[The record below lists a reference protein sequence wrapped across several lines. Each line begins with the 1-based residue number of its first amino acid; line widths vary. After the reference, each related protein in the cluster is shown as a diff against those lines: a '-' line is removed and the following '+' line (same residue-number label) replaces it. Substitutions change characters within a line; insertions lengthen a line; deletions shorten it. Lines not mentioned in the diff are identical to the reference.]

1 MNIAWRLGKIGNV
14 TLGRIS
20 THFCLVSIKRSNYT
34 LGFFVQ
40 CSGTNSLF
48 LTLNKKYCRKCN
60 KGWKSWHMH
69 TLVSM
74 HWIAI
79 ELVAIKMFYG
89 HILKVHTFIEKWVL
103 KLVRGSTRLSFIRS
117 LFFLPI
123 KYRVSQR
130 LAPNLDL
137 NFWLF
142 WLSYQKR
149 PGLQF

>member
-1 MNIAWRLGKIGNV
+1 MNIAWRLGKIENV

-103 KLVRGSTRLSFIRS
+103 KPGRGSTLDAVGSSQI
-117 LFFLPI
+117 FFPTQHLETA
-123 KYRVSQR
+123 Y
-130 LAPNLDL
+130 
-137 NFWLF
+137 
-142 WLSYQKR
+142 
-149 PGLQF
+149 

>member
-1 MNIAWRLGKIGNV
+1 MNIAWRLGKIENV

-79 ELVAIKMFYG
+79 ELVAIKMFYCRIVNDKDL
-89 HILKVHTFIEKWVL
+89 ILKVCRYILFFENEYVL
-103 KLVRGSTRLSFIRS
+103 KPGRGSTRLSFIRS
-117 LFFLPI
+117 LFSFL
-123 KYRVSQR
+123 
-130 LAPNLDL
+130 L
-137 NFWLF
+137 NTGCP
-142 WLSYQKR
+142 SD
-149 PGLQF
+149 